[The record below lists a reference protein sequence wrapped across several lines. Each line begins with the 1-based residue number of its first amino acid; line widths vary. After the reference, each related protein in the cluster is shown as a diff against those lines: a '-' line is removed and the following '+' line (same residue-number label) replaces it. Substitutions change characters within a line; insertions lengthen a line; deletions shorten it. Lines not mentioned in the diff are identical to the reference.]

1 MSRYIDADKLK
12 EKLHS
17 GDKYLSMLPLE
28 IANLQREFVRE
39 VEGYIDDTPTEK
51 VKPIE
56 REEEE

>member
-39 VEGYIDDTPTEK
+39 VEDYIDDTPTEN

-56 REEEE
+56 SEEEE